1 MKSTNKTT
9 DVPSKLGSM
18 STSAHDS
25 GILTPLVTGGL
36 LFKMGRAI
44 VVAFLL
50 LGIFPDLLSILVS
63 VANAQG
69 DKFSEGSVP
78 DRLNRLA
85 KETSPYLLAH
95 ARNPVDWYP
104 WGPEAL
110 EKARREDKPIFLS
123 IGYSSCHW
131 CHVME
136 KKVFSNPKIA
146 EAMNRHFVCIKVDRE
161 ERPDLDEIYMAAL
174 QAYYRRI
181 GSNQSGGWPLSL
193 FLTPDARPLGGGTYI
208 PPTADE
214 EGRTSFPELM
224 QNLVAAWKDPDARRK
239 LNDNATLL
247 VDDLQSMQ
255 RPPRPLGAVE
265 LSPELTSIAF
275 SSLQDSFD
283 SEHGGFGFT
292 PRSPNRPKFPVPPRL
307 AFLERVS
314 QRGAHAADA
323 ARMLDF
329 TLERMASGG
338 IYDHVGGGFHR
349 YSTDRAWRIPHFEK
363 MLYDNALLAS
373 VYTSAYSRTKNA
385 RFQQIAEG
393 TLEFVLREL
402 TDSRGGFY
410 SALDADS
417 NGIEGGYYAWT
428 IGQLQAVLSPDE
440 MGICQDIYG
449 ISGAPNFDEGFVLL
463 RTVPLEE
470 SATKLQIPVQTLEK
484 SLVEIH
490 RKLLRERMRREPPAR
505 DDKILCGW
513 NGLMI
518 ASLADA
524 SVVFERPEY
533 LRAARE
539 AAEFVLSAMRQDN
552 GRFYRSYCR
561 QEARLDAYLEDYAYL
576 VQGLLAL
583 ARATGDE
590 RWGTAARRLTD
601 LQLQLFWDNAR
612 GGCFATSTEHEILLV
627 RTKPP
632 YDSVL
637 PSGNSVTALNLL
649 EIARA
654 SGEDHYRKKT
664 EMLLQEFAPY
674 LATRPESLANM
685 ASALLLWQGME
696 VAPPVQDSPPQIK
709 LMSGEEGSKPTAAA
723 RRKPADKVTAKVLL
737 SADPLPPGGTCRVLV
752 QLDIAPGWHI
762 HGNPAGDPE
771 GDNATELSLQSELD
785 LTLQGVNY
793 PKARVV
799 ERDADQAPA
808 RYLEGKT
815 SIRATLEIPREAAGK
830 TEELQFEIL
839 YQACND
845 ASCLR
850 PQTLKLKVPVR
861 VARRLSE
868 ARPANEELFTN
879 PPARPESPPAK
890 TRRG

>member
-1 MKSTNKTT
+1 MVCRTA
-9 DVPSKLGSM
+9 VI
-18 STSAHDS
+18 A
-25 GILTPLVTGGL
+25 
-36 LFKMGRAI
+36 A
-44 VVAFLL
+44 LL
-50 LGIFPDLLSILVS
+50 LLNHPGFLSPL
-63 VANAQG
+63 AAQG
-69 DKFSEGSVP
+69 DRSSEAPASN
-78 DRLNRLA
+78 RSNRLA

-208 PPTADE
+208 PPTADD

-224 QNLVAAWKDPDARRK
+224 QNLVTAWKDPEARKK

-255 RPPRPLGAVE
+255 RPPRPLGAVD
-265 LSPELTSIAF
+265 LTPDLAQLAF
-275 SSLQDSFD
+275 AALQESFD

-292 PRSPNRPKFPVPPRL
+292 PRAPNRPKFPVPPRL

-314 QRGAHAADA
+314 QRGTHAEEAT
-323 ARMLDF
+323 RMLDF
-329 TLERMASGG
+329 TLDRMASGG

-373 VYTSAYSRTKNA
+373 VYTAAYARTRN
-385 RFQQIAEG
+385 RRYREVAEG

-410 SALDADS
+410 SALDADAD
-417 NGIEGGYYAWT
+417 GVEGGYYAWNND
-428 IGQLQAVLSPDE
+428 QLQAVLSPE
-440 MGICQDIYG
+440 ELGICQEVYG
-449 ISGAPNFDEGFVLL
+449 ASGTPNFEQGFVLL
-463 RTVPLEE
+463 RSTPLEE
-470 SATKLQIPVQTLEK
+470 SATRLQIPVESLEK
-484 SLVEIH
+484 TLADIH
-490 RKLLRERMRREPPAR
+490 RKLLRERLRREPPIR

-518 ASLADA
+518 AALADA
-524 SVVFERPEY
+524 SIVLERPEY

-539 AAEFVLSAMRQDN
+539 AADFVLNEMRQEN
-552 GRFYRSYCR
+552 GRFYRSHCR

-576 VQGLLAL
+576 VHGLLAL
-583 ARATGDE
+583 GRATRDD
-590 RWGTAARRLTD
+590 RWTTAARRLTD
-601 LQLQLFWDNAR
+601 LQMQLFWDNAR

-649 EIARA
+649 EIAQA
-654 SGEDHYRKKT
+654 SGEEQYRKRA
-664 EMLLQEFAPY
+664 ESLLQEFAPY
-674 LATRPESLANM
+674 LAARPDSLANM
-685 ASALLLWQGME
+685 ATALLLWQGPAE
-696 VAPPVQDSPPQIK
+696 APAPRPESPPIK
-709 LMSGEEGSKPTAAA
+709 LMAGEAEEPPAAPPK
-723 RRKPADKVTAKVLL
+723 RKATDKVTAKVLL

-771 GDNATELSLQSELD
+771 GDNATELEVQSELEMK
-785 LTLQGVNY
+785 LRGIQF

-799 ERDADQAPA
+799 ARDADQPPA

-815 SIRATLEIPREAAGK
+815 AIRATLEIPKEAAGK

-861 VARRLSE
+861 VARKLSE
-868 ARPANEELFTN
+868 ARPANEEHFTN